1 MDERR
6 IVVVVEEVEVAR
18 TALQWAL
25 HNLLRYGDTITLLH
39 VFPANNSGG
48 RSSKSKLKKNRLLRL
63 KGFQLALSFQDI
75 CNTYSN
81 TKVEIVVTEGDQEG
95 RKISAM
101 VRQIGASVLV
111 VGLHDHSFLY
121 KLGVGNG
128 NITWRERGRKTISC
142 GWGSPSSSPQ
152 NFWGFLS

>member
-1 MDERR
+1 MDESR

-25 HNLLRYGDTITLLH
+25 HNPLRYGDTITLLH

-81 TKVEIVVTEGDQEG
+81 VTPPPLF
-95 RKISAM
+95 SL
-101 VRQIGASVLV
+101 SL
-111 VGLHDHSFLY
+111 SFGFFPFNY
-121 KLGVGNG
+121 IYIC
-128 NITWRERGRKTISC
+128 ITFHIYIYICMYR
-142 GWGSPSSSPQ
+142 
-152 NFWGFLS
+152 